1 VLGDLIVDAQWWSE
15 LTQRAGALVDAMH
28 QAHPD
33 RSGLELTEFRSSLVK
48 LPPGAA
54 DVLVSDLCRT
64 GFALA
69 GTCLKRAAHLPALPP
84 PLHAEGA
91 RIRAALAAQPLAPPA
106 RKELAAAGA
115 AWQALRFLLQAGEV
129 VEISSELVMSAGAVQ
144 LARDR
149 VRQFVRAKGPAT
161 ASELREMLGTNRRVI
176 IPLLE
181 WLDREG
187 VTRRIGD
194 KRVLKPE

>member
-1 VLGDLIVDAQWWSE
+1 
-15 LTQRAGALVDAMH
+15 
-28 QAHPD
+28 
-33 RSGLELTEFRSSLVK
+33 
-48 LPPGAA
+48 
-54 DVLVSDLCRT
+54 
-64 GFALA
+64 
-69 GTCLKRAAHLPALPP
+69 
-84 PLHAEGA
+84 
-91 RIRAALAAQPLAPPA
+91 
-106 RKELAAAGA
+106 
-115 AWQALRFLLQAGEV
+115 LLQAGEV